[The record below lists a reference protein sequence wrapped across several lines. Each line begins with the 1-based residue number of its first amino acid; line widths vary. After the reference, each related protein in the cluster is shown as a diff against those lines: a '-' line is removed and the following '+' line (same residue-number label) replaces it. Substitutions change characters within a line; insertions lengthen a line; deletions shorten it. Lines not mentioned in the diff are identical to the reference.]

1 MGTSYWAHFQK
12 IPDPIQPEANGPEIE
27 QNMTIDDCQ
36 KKDLSRR
43 YSMSMLG
50 QFHYGC
56 FYAYLRLKELE
67 IANIVHFAEL
77 FSIEGLSKNHPGW
90 KKYVPPF

>member
-1 MGTSYWAHFQK
+1 V
-12 IPDPIQPEANGPEIE
+12 
-27 QNMTIDDCQ
+27 TIDDLQ
-36 KKDLSRR
+36 KRDLSRR
-43 YSMSMLG
+43 YSMAMLG

-77 FSIEGLSKNHPGW
+77 FSIGDAIQKNHPGW

>member
-1 MGTSYWAHFQK
+1 MA
-12 IPDPIQPEANGPEIE
+12 
-27 QNMTIDDCQ
+27 
-36 KKDLSRR
+36 
-43 YSMSMLG
+43 MLG

-77 FSIEGLSKNHPGW
+77 FSIAELSRQHAGW
-90 KKYVPPF
+90 KKFVPPF